1 MTHQNKNLGQHWL
14 YDETVLEAVAD
25 SAQVESGDCVLEIG
39 PGLGTLTKILLSK
52 GATVIA
58 VEKDEALASRF
69 EKTQSLTVV
78 EGDIL
83 QFDLTGLPAGYKVAA
98 NIPYYLTS
106 PLIRKLLES
115 ENKPAAIGL
124 LIQKEVAER
133 IVAKPGAMSILGV
146 SVQYYADVS
155 LGAVVPADLFDPPPK
170 VDSQI
175 ISITPNN
182 QPSFRANP
190 EKLFRLVKAGFGEK
204 RKKLQN
210 SLSGGLQLDKEIT
223 RKLLDKAGLDSS
235 IRAQE
240 LSIYD
245 WERLYNAYIVTVS

>member
-1 MTHQNKNLGQHWL
+1 MNRQNKSLGQHWL
-14 YDETVLEAVAD
+14 YDESALNEVAD
-25 SAQVESGDCVLEIG
+25 AADAKANDTVLEIG
-39 PGLGTLTKILLSK
+39 PGLGTLTDILLK
-52 GATVIA
+52 RGAKVIA
-58 VEKDEALASRF
+58 VEKDEALASRLQ
-69 EKTQSLTVV
+69 KNDYLTVI

-83 QFDLTGLPAGYKVAA
+83 QFDLAQLPDGYKVAA

-106 PLIRKLLES
+106 PLIRKLLEAT
-115 ENKPAAIGL
+115 NRPTQIGL

-133 IVAKPGAMSILGV
+133 ISAEAGAMSILSV
-146 SVQYYADVS
+146 SVQYYADVL
-155 LGAVVPADLFDPPPK
+155 LGSVVPAALFDPPPK

-175 ISITPNN
+175 ISISPRE
-182 QPSFRANP
+182 QPAFEANP

-204 RKKLQN
+204 RKKLHN

-223 RKLLDKAGLDSS
+223 RKLLDKAQLDPN

-245 WERLYNAYIVTVS
+245 WERLYKAYIVTVS

>member
-14 YDETVLEAVAD
+14 YDEIVLEAVAD

-39 PGLGTLTKILLSK
+39 PGLGTLTKILLEK

-58 VEKDEALASRF
+58 VEKDEALASRL
-69 EKTQSLTVV
+69 KKSQSLTVV
-78 EGDIL
+78 ESDIL
-83 QFDLTGLPAGYKVAA
+83 QFDLTELPAGYKVAA

-115 ENKPAAIGL
+115 ENQPAAIGL

-133 IVAKPGAMSILGV
+133 IVAKPGAMSILSV

-175 ISITPNN
+175 ISIKPND
-182 QPSFRANP
+182 QPAFEANP

-204 RKKLQN
+204 RKKLHN

-223 RKLLDKAGLDSS
+223 RKLLDKAQLDPN